1 MSSCLRNCFNI
12 IPGSKIVICFGIIG
26 FKLRI
31 PLCVVL
37 LYLVFQ
43 MLVPFVL
50 FNNDDKVG
58 QAVTRDEWPTLDL
71 YIIVIN
77 SMALSKGVETGL
89 ICFSLQNAC

>member
-1 MSSCLRNCFNI
+1 
-12 IPGSKIVICFGIIG
+12 
-26 FKLRI
+26 
-31 PLCVVL
+31 
-37 LYLVFQ
+37 

-50 FNNDDKVG
+50 FNNDDKVD